1 MGRLRPP
8 FFCLAVGAIRKDARG
23 VAVAV
28 AAAETASEAA
38 CLSRFA
44 VWCAI
49 MVSTRGAAHS
59 QNSITQNMFT
69 QEQLDLIAEIVDLR
83 IASHEQSMHQL
94 MHKGGTGYHTL
105 EDIRNIM
112 VNRLD
117 EFRDFLG
124 DGDFHISVLHAF
136 LRKSVELSPLDKELR
151 SYNQGVPITRFEH
164 QLRQA
169 FKNWQN
175 APIKTATRRGYYRF
189 VDPEEF

>member
-1 MGRLRPP
+1 M
-8 FFCLAVGAIRKDARG
+8 
-23 VAVAV
+23 
-28 AAAETASEAA
+28 
-38 CLSRFA
+38 
-44 VWCAI
+44 
-49 MVSTRGAAHS
+49 AHS

-69 QEQLDLIAEIVDLR
+69 QEQLNLIAEIVDLR
-83 IASHEQSMHQL
+83 TASHEQSMHQL

-105 EDIRNIM
+105 EDIRNIL

-151 SYNQGVPITRFEH
+151 SYNSGAPITRFEH
-164 QLRQA
+164 QVCQA
-169 FKNWQN
+169 FKRWQN
-175 APIKTATRRGYYRF
+175 APIKRAARRGYYRF